1 MSLMAVYT
9 LWLREMKRFMRFRS
23 RIVSSIAT
31 PIFWLLLFGVGLTT
45 AFRFPGL
52 GEVSYLEFM
61 APGIVGMTLLFA
73 STFAG
78 VSVLWDRQFGFLK
91 EIMVAPVPRTHIVLG
106 KTIGGATTSLI
117 QGGIMLI
124 VTLFVGIKF
133 SLVGFFIAF
142 LFMILISLG
151 YVAFGLI
158 FAAKMEDPHGFQMI
172 MSFLVMPMFFLSGAL
187 FPLDKVPGWL
197 KSLSCINPL
206 TYGVDG
212 IRGALIGN
220 STFSLWTDFIVLIGF
235 CFAAVYMAS
244 YFFEKTTV

>member
-1 MSLMAVYT
+1 MAIYT
-9 LWLREMKRFMRFRS
+9 LWLREMKRFIRFRS
-23 RIVSSIAT
+23 RVVSSLAT

-52 GEVSYLEFM
+52 GRLSYLEFM

-91 EIMVAPVPRTHIVLG
+91 EIMVAPVSRTHIVLG

-124 VTLFVGIKF
+124 VTLLVGIKF
-133 SLVGFFIAF
+133 SLSGFFIAF
-142 LFMILISLG
+142 LFMILISIG

-172 MSFLVMPMFFLSGAL
+172 MSFLIMPMFFLSGAL
-187 FPLDKVPGWL
+187 FPLDRVPHWL
-197 KSLSCINPL
+197 RSLSCINPL

-212 IRGALIGN
+212 MRGALIGN
-220 STFSLWTDFIVLIGF
+220 SVFPLWTDFIILVTFCLITISL
-235 CFAAVYMAS
+235 AS